1 MYRKEKETK
10 KVSKKQNKTVRER
23 ERGTRRY
30 AEELNSMIIVLVR
43 FFFLSFLLSYYE

>member
-23 ERGTRRY
+23 ER
-30 AEELNSMIIVLVR
+30 EVLADKQK
-43 FFFLSFLLSYYE
+43 S